1 MIQSDRSSL
10 TSSYVYIY
18 ISLFNL
24 KQWINSDDKFCTPFR
39 SYNNKY
45 FLRCPLRI
53 NSDPLKIL
61 TLNIQSIYTFVCFK
75 RKISTREIFIRT
87 FHI

>member
-10 TSSYVYIY
+10 TSSCMYIY

-45 FLRCPLRI
+45 FLRILLRI
-53 NSDPLKIL
+53 NSNPLKIL
-61 TLNIQSIYTFVCFK
+61 ALNIQGIYAFVCFFSC
-75 RKISTREIFIRT
+75 R
-87 FHI
+87 